1 MHDNQSSLVVIFYV
15 DFLISRNS
23 VSYAIIA
30 RFYVLLPRVAFALLL
45 KKLYVCFNVR
55 IKKIKK
61 KILTVGLT
69 SDNKVA
75 GPRRYH
81 V

>member
-30 RFYVLLPRVAFALLL
+30 SFYVLLPRVAFALLL

>member
-45 KKLYVCFNVR
+45 KKIVCMFYCKN
-55 IKKIKK
+55 KENKK